1 MDRIS
6 LFDIM
11 LDRTSPFGL
20 MPDFPV
26 MPRHVVMKPPPKNY
40 FILSNKQQAWEQ
52 FKEATKKE
60 NLVICVEFV
69 TEEMSRSNLFVD
81 LARDYCDKIPFIR
94 VKIGR
99 SSGSTFEKVKFALL
113 RWFLE

>member
-1 MDRIS
+1 MDRTT

-20 MPDFPV
+20 MTNFPV
-26 MPRHVVMKPPPKNY
+26 MRRHEVMKPPKNY
-40 FILSNKQQAWEQ
+40 FVLSNEQQEWEK
-52 FKEATKKE
+52 FKEDSIKE

-69 TEEMSRSNLFVD
+69 PEEMSRSKLFVD

-94 VKIGR
+94 VEIGR
-99 SSGSTFEKVKFALL
+99 SFGRIFEKV
-113 RWFLE
+113 